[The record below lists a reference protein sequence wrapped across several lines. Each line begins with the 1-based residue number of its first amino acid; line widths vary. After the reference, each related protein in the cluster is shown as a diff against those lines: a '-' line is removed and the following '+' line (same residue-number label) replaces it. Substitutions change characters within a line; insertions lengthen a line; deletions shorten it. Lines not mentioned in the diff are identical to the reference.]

1 MSWSNLLSFLPLS
14 FSLSLPLPLPLLLY
28 SAFFL
33 LSIDYSCPL
42 TYPFHLL
49 FLIILQ
55 FFSSTYLKSSYSCM
69 HSRALATHSHNLI
82 FTLLSFLRPIGCRIF
97 RKPAENQTCHKHWPI
112 TSQQLPFLYI
122 GDKSSLWED
131 TETSTVTQQGPCLFV
146 DLSWIK
152 QYRVRQKKKL
162 VIYSAFWLFN
172 LGQKSWDHLQ

>member
-1 MSWSNLLSFLPLS
+1 
-14 FSLSLPLPLPLLLY
+14 
-28 SAFFL
+28 
-33 LSIDYSCPL
+33 
-42 TYPFHLL
+42 
-49 FLIILQ
+49 
-55 FFSSTYLKSSYSCM
+55 M
-69 HSRALATHSHNLI
+69 HSRALAAHSHNLI

-97 RKPAENQTCHKHWPI
+97 RKPAENQTCHRHWPI

-131 TETSTVTQQGPCLFV
+131 TETSTVTPQGPCLFV

-172 LGQKSWDHLQ
+172 LGQKSWDHLQYSKLRNLWQLLQLFLHLFNQNQNWDPLCLC

>member
-1 MSWSNLLSFLPLS
+1 
-14 FSLSLPLPLPLLLY
+14 
-28 SAFFL
+28 
-33 LSIDYSCPL
+33 
-42 TYPFHLL
+42 
-49 FLIILQ
+49 
-55 FFSSTYLKSSYSCM
+55 M

-97 RKPAENQTCHKHWPI
+97 RKPAENQTCHRHWPI

-131 TETSTVTQQGPCLFV
+131 TETSTVTPQGHCLFV

-172 LGQKSWDHLQ
+172 LGQKSWDHLKQSKLRNLWQLLQLFLQLFNQNQNWDPLCLC